1 MFVFAEWGFSAAL
14 TTFTC
19 INTWKFLKKTLNT
32 VLEHGLMLLLEA
44 ELEEDAEVE
53 KWVQTWISVSVAKK

>member
-1 MFVFAEWGFSAAL
+1 M
-14 TTFTC
+14 
-19 INTWKFLKKTLNT
+19 KKTLNT